1 MAEVFRA
8 KTYGPAGFVKE
19 CAIKRILTTLLDD
32 EQFVQMFVDEA
43 RVTSFLTHANIVQ
56 VLELSELEGQL
67 YIAME
72 FVAGKDLLDLLARS
86 ARRGIRMPREVVL
99 YIAIEMLKGLDFAHN
114 ATDAS
119 GAPIHIVHRDVSPSN
134 ILLSYDGQVKI
145 GDFGIAKSGLQQ
157 SHTEIGTQKG
167 KTGYMSPEQVT
178 GEPFD
183 HRSDIFAATTILFEM
198 LTMSRLFKAANDLDI
213 MLKIR
218 DANIEA
224 DFERTRE
231 LPPPLVEVL
240 RRGLA
245 KEQEDRFASAGEMRH
260 ALEDICSAYDL
271 RPSAEALGAFMRDLF
286 HDRYESEIATRA
298 ADPDSLEGF
307 ASFAAANPNAARF
320 RYRDGE
326 GMIHGPMSAAMLEEL
341 VGSRKPVEAERV
353 SVDGGAWKRV
363 GEVAECARVARPGVA
378 MLPHARPRTSEVD
391 EHDLRLQKGTL
402 DWEDLSLAGINP
414 KRSNRARATERG
426 DVSDEKLAAGVA
438 LALASPGAVAHATT
452 PRPIDAS
459 GIDLA
464 GPGAPAR
471 PISAPMPTVQLREYE
486 RPAVRYS
493 PAEAEH
499 LRRIAADDAGP
510 PESEGATG
518 EVSVTR
524 LLHRLVRAKASGR
537 LRLEGREVL
546 RDIYLR
552 DGNIIAIDSNA
563 ESDRLGHLLL
573 EAGRINE
580 LQLQAAL
587 EASES
592 GTMQLG
598 DALVSQR
605 ACAPH
610 ELYHALQEQLRE
622 KMTAALFADDA
633 VWSWWNES
641 EIPTGPFPL
650 AIDEMDALVNA
661 VLHRPR
667 TAVFRAFY
675 RSRVDWP
682 LVRVNPALAAGEF
695 HLSAKAMRLAQMI
708 EPSWSV
714 RRVIEQFADRYG
726 WREREVYQNL
736 YLLTE
741 FEVFRFRDEPELRL
755 VAGDHPR

>member
-1 MAEVFRA
+1 MLLDRIGRGGMAEVFRA

-67 YIAME
+67 FIAME

-86 ARRGIRMPREVVL
+86 ARRGIRLPREVVL

-218 DANIEA
+218 DANIEE
-224 DFERTRE
+224 DFERTRD
-231 LPPPLVEVL
+231 LPAPLIEVL

-245 KEQEDRFASAGEMRH
+245 KEQEDRYNSAGEMRL
-260 ALEDICSAYDL
+260 ALEDICAAYDL

-286 HDRYESEIATRA
+286 HDRYESELAARAT
-298 ADPDSLEGF
+298 DPSSLEGF
-307 ASFAAANPNAARF
+307 SAFAAANPGAARF

-326 GMIHGPMSAAMLEEL
+326 GAIHGPMSAAMLEEL
-341 VGSRKPVEAERV
+341 VGSRKPVDNERV
-353 SVDGGAWKRV
+353 SVDGGAWVRV
-363 GEVAECARVARPGVA
+363 SEVAECALVARPGVA

-414 KRSNRARATERG
+414 KRSSRARASERRELSSSATLERPATE
-426 DVSDEKLAAGVA
+426 L
-438 LALASPGAVAHATT
+438 PAVEL
-452 PRPIDAS
+452 PS
-459 GIDLA
+459 VELA

-471 PISAPMPTVQLREYE
+471 PISAPMPVVQLREYE
-486 RPAVRYS
+486 RPALRYS
-493 PAEAEH
+493 PAEAER
-499 LRRIAADDAGP
+499 LRRIAAHDAGP
-510 PESEGATG
+510 PDREGATG
-518 EVSVTR
+518 EISVTR
-524 LLHRLVRAKASGR
+524 LLHRLVRAGASGR
-537 LRLEGREVL
+537 LRLEGRDVT
-546 RDIYLR
+546 RDLYLQ
-552 DGNIIAIDSNA
+552 DGNIIAIDSTA
-563 ESDRLGHLLL
+563 DSDRLGHLLL
-573 EAGRINE
+573 EAGRISE
-580 LQLQAAL
+580 MQLQDAL
-587 EASES
+587 DACQS
-592 GTMQLG
+592 GEMQLG

-622 KMTAALFADDA
+622 KMIAALFADDA
-633 VWSWWNES
+633 VWSWWSES
-641 EIPTGPFPL
+641 EFPTGPFPL

-667 TAVFRAFY
+667 TAYFRAFY
-675 RSRVDWP
+675 RTRVDRP
-682 LVRVNPALAAGEF
+682 LVRVNVQLAAGEF

-708 EPSWSV
+708 EPTWSV

-741 FEVFRFRDEPELRL
+741 FEVFRFENEPPLAILE
-755 VAGDHPR
+755 PR